1 MKKTSTTNILA
12 KIFKKTPEKKVKKK
26 TKPKVAKKSTP
37 PKAKVVKKNIPVK
50 KTKTKKVTATK
61 IKKNLKTVSKKAA
74 PEKVEIKTDNLRIS
88 KSNEVKP
95 EIKKVKKQETEKREY
110 KVKDYVVYPKH
121 GVGQITEFKKINIG
135 GIDVETYVLKFEKD
149 KANGMVPVNKQSHL
163 RPLATINQVN
173 KCISILKSKPKI
185 KRSMWSR
192 RAQEYEA
199 KISSGKIYELAE
211 VVRDLN
217 KGDDLMVDQSY
228 SERQLFEKAYE
239 RILSEFQIVMGVSLE
254 DTQKKLDKALKR
266 NLEGQPKT
274 IAAPTKIKDPAAD
287 PDADSVQITDT
298 ENLTSGDQ
306 LQAVERVLKRTR
318 GIASYEIISEKKL
331 IGLLEPWLG
340 TGNVTADLPIPVMID
355 VILNPEKRF
364 NEKGL
369 RIELSA
375 VAPGAKLDT
384 HGRWR
389 QNLERG
395 LQTMRILAGLILM
408 LVTIA
413 TATVIIFATRAGLGT
428 NKETVEVLHLIGAH
442 DKFISR
448 QFERQFLTLSL
459 LSCIIGYGA
468 AAGIFHMLFILMTDM
483 EDMQFY
489 LLLLGVPFLSILMT
503 WLIIRNFVIR
513 TLAKAL

>member
-26 TKPKVAKKSTP
+26 TTIKVIKKT
-37 PKAKVVKKNIPVK
+37 KAKVVKKIITIK
-50 KTKTKKVTATK
+50 KTKVVKKNTTKL
-61 IKKNLKTVSKKAA
+61 KKNLKAVVAKPISQ
-74 PEKVEIKTDNLRIS
+74 KVELKTDNLRIS

-95 EIKKVKKQETEKREY
+95 EIKKVKKQETEKKEY

-192 RAQEYEA
+192 RAQEYES

-266 NLEGQPKT
+266 NLEVQVKA
-274 IAAPTKIKDPAAD
+274 IDAPTKHAESDV
-287 PDADSVQITDT
+287 PDAEPTTDT
-298 ENLTSGDQ
+298 ED
-306 LQAVERVLKRTR
+306 
-318 GIASYEIISEKKL
+318 
-331 IGLLEPWLG
+331 
-340 TGNVTADLPIPVMID
+340 
-355 VILNPEKRF
+355 
-364 NEKGL
+364 
-369 RIELSA
+369 
-375 VAPGAKLDT
+375 
-384 HGRWR
+384 
-389 QNLERG
+389 
-395 LQTMRILAGLILM
+395 
-408 LVTIA
+408 
-413 TATVIIFATRAGLGT
+413 
-428 NKETVEVLHLIGAH
+428 
-442 DKFISR
+442 
-448 QFERQFLTLSL
+448 
-459 LSCIIGYGA
+459 
-468 AAGIFHMLFILMTDM
+468 
-483 EDMQFY
+483 
-489 LLLLGVPFLSILMT
+489 
-503 WLIIRNFVIR
+503 
-513 TLAKAL
+513 